1 MIILCI
7 PYFEE
12 KLSMNN
18 INIENV
24 FLLHLEKQEKKL
36 CESLEITQDNLEE
49 CINTYLMLQ
58 QMLCYFFMNNPELIP
73 HIHKFSNKEIIS
85 NINVHFI
92 AYFFQ
97 DGINDNDFL
106 ILDELI
112 KHQTLSDALIKNNRT
127 LYELTFRIP
136 EEKRKHYIF
145 EHNFLDFSDPEIIGS
160 LPDML
165 YRNKHMEMNVIK
177 MIFDKTPDKE
187 LLIQNI
193 MSIANDMPAKI
204 QKKFLNNSF
213 KKEELRPYAFLY
225 LSKMG
230 YLKSVNYLLK
240 LGYKPNQTEIH
251 IFNILA
257 NKFKNNGNN
266 TVIQKLLSLFSVDNY
281 HTLYSHI
288 INKKH
293 DKAMLFLNSLN
304 QTDKEKILNQIKEK
318 QQNFNYNDFE
328 TNIRKKA
335 GYRKNKETP
344 LMINAI
350 MAHDIKFINHLLDF
364 GYILHP
370 IEKDSLL
377 HALIHLQITNF
388 SQWQPVI
395 NVIIEN
401 KSWQQILSQ
410 IQQSNFI
417 YPTLQDN
424 LIAGFQLSKML
435 SQVFPE
441 ELSHSDCELITDLL
455 GKKEQGGL
463 KNDYLHY
470 YLYNKMNQ
478 LEHSS
483 FISILDKVLQN
494 SQNHA
499 DQDFFAEIIMN
510 IYEETKEKYDLKK
523 ELSETDE
530 YEQNPP
536 LVDACI
542 KKIDSIV
549 ERKALKEL
557 IKIESRKTIQ
567 ERL

>member
-36 CESLEITQDNLEE
+36 CESLKITQNNLAE

-97 DGINDNDFL
+97 DGINDNGFL

-112 KHQTLSDALIKNNRT
+112 KHRTLSDALIKNNRT

-145 EHNFLDFSDPEIIGS
+145 QHNFLDFSDPEIIGS

-177 MIFDKTPDKE
+177 MIFDKTLDKE
-187 LLIQNI
+187 LLIQSI

-225 LSKMG
+225 LS
-230 YLKSVNYLLK
+230 
-240 LGYKPNQTEIH
+240 
-251 IFNILA
+251 
-257 NKFKNNGNN
+257 
-266 TVIQKLLSLFSVDNY
+266 
-281 HTLYSHI
+281 
-288 INKKH
+288 
-293 DKAMLFLNSLN
+293 
-304 QTDKEKILNQIKEK
+304 
-318 QQNFNYNDFE
+318 FNYNDFE

-350 MAHDIKFINHLLDF
+350 MAHDLKFINHLLDF
-364 GYILHP
+364 GYTLHP

-377 HALIHLQITNF
+377 HVLIHLKITNF
-388 SQWQPVI
+388 SQWQSVI

-494 SQNHA
+494 SQNHV
-499 DQDFFAEIIMN
+499 DQDFFSEIIMN
-510 IYEETKEKYDLKK
+510 IYEDTKDKYDLKK
-523 ELSETDE
+523 ELSEAEE

-557 IKIESRKTIQ
+557 IKIESKKTIK